1 MEDVTR
7 LSRCARCGASL
18 PAGTDEGLCVAC
30 AAVVTEARTVLSA
43 ATSGVPGDPGDDLT
57 VAAPHGG
64 QPLAADAAT
73 VLSAGPIRPRSSRS
87 PKLGP
92 GQTFGPYRI
101 ERLLGRG
108 GMGEVY
114 EAEHVEH
121 GRRLALKVLTGH
133 FAGPEDRAR
142 FLREGELAASI
153 NHPNTVYVY
162 GSEEIDGAPVI
173 TMELLTGGSLKDVI
187 QARGALPPR
196 EAVVLIL
203 HVIAG
208 LEAAQAVG
216 ILHRDIKPAN
226 CFIDANGVVKVGDF
240 GLSIAAGGR
249 AEGATGLFQGTP
261 QFAPPEQLR
270 GEPLDVRAD
279 IYAVGATLFF
289 LLTAQPPFDDND
301 LTTLISRVK
310 DEAPRSAREMR
321 AGVPDALAAVVAR
334 CLAKDRAQRPP
345 TYAALEDELRPLSS
359 TAPTPAPLGRR
370 VLAGM
375 ADHAL
380 FSVLVVPMTL
390 FLVMRGTPEFG
401 LSVSIGHTL
410 VLTLYFALLE
420 SLWGASLG
428 KRLAGLRVI
437 RLDGQRPELLRA
449 LARAAVY
456 QTSSLV
462 SIVPTAIVG
471 SAKMNEWA
479 TQHPGVGLLIAVSFY
494 AAIAALFSTARRR
507 NGFAAVHD
515 RLTGTRVV
523 RKLARLAHAA
533 VDLGSPVGPQPFAG
547 ATRFGPYEIDGSIG
561 MIGAGALLLGRDLRL
576 NRRVWIH
583 QQPAGAPAISPA
595 LKNVGRPARLR
606 WLFGQRTA
614 TAAWDAY
621 EAVEGAPLMSLAR
634 PQPWSV
640 VRRWLQDL
648 AVEIEAASSDDSLET
663 LTLDRVWITPD
674 GRARLLHFNAPGN
687 PNGDGP
693 SPVVTLDAAQPWLAS
708 VARRGLSGAAATARP
723 GAAPLPPSAMHLL
736 DRLSSGALGTPAETA
751 RAIADSIGRI
761 EAVTPKRRAA
771 SIALA
776 GLAPVFLAMVGLIAG
791 IAMQRLAASS
801 PDLDALALALR
812 RLAATS
818 EPAGQTPLDRDALET
833 YVAGRFKSTL
843 NDEVT
848 WTHPL
853 NAAKLGPHRPIA
865 TAALARH
872 PNVSPAEL
880 DAAKARLGPFLE
892 EQDKAVRDAQRR
904 GAVAVRVAPV
914 IMSLIGLGFAAAGGV
929 VLAVAVRGG
938 LMLKILGL
946 AVVDPGGR
954 RVSRAR
960 AGWRA
965 LIAWAPAALFVYIGI
980 SHPVFMNAATA
991 ARMPGWLAGAIVTGL
1006 VFLAGALLATLAP
1019 TRGPQDRIA
1028 GTFVVPE

>member
-7 LSRCARCGASL
+7 LSRCARCGAPL
-18 PAGTDEGLCVAC
+18 AAGTDEGLCAAC
-30 AAVVTEARTVLSA
+30 AAAVNEAQTVLSA
-43 ATSGVPGDPGDDLT
+43 ATPDIEET
-57 VAAPHGG
+57 VAAPRGG
-64 QPLAADAAT
+64 EIVGGDAAT
-73 VLSAGPIRPRSSRS
+73 VLSARTIPPRPARS

-92 GQTFGPYRI
+92 GQMFGPYRI

-133 FAGPEDRAR
+133 FAGAEDRAR

-173 TMELLTGGSLKDVI
+173 TMELLPGGSLKDVI

-196 EAVVLIL
+196 EAVDHIL

-249 AEGATGLFQGTP
+249 VEGATGLFQGTP

-279 IYAVGATLFF
+279 IYAVGATLFY

-321 AGVPDALAAVVAR
+321 AGVPDALAAVVTR

-370 VLAGM
+370 ALAGM

-390 FLVMRGTPEFG
+390 FLVLRGTPEFG
-401 LSVSIGHTL
+401 LPIGIGHAL
-410 VLTLYFALLE
+410 VLALYFATLE

-437 RLDGQRPELLRA
+437 RLDGQRPEFRRA

-456 QTSSLV
+456 QVSSLV
-462 SIVPTAIVG
+462 TIVPTAIFG
-471 SAKMNEWA
+471 GAKMNEWA
-479 TQHPGVGLLIAVSFY
+479 TQHPGVGMLIALTFY

-515 RLTGTRVV
+515 LLTGTRVV
-523 RKLARLAHAA
+523 RKLARVAHAS
-533 VDLGSPVGPQPFAG
+533 VDLESPARPRAFAG
-547 ATRFGPYEIDGSIG
+547 VSRIGPYDIDGSMG
-561 MIGAGALLLGRDLRL
+561 VTSAGELLHGRDHRL

-583 QQPAGAPAISPA
+583 QLPVGAPAIPTT
-595 LKNVGRPARLR
+595 LKNVGRPARMR
-606 WLFGQRTA
+606 WLYGQRTEA
-614 TAAWDAY
+614 GAWDAY
-621 EAVEGAPLMSLAR
+621 EAIEGAPLSSITR
-634 PQPWSV
+634 PQSWRV

-648 AVEIEAASSDDSLET
+648 AAEIEAAASDGSLET
-663 LTLDRVWITPD
+663 LALDRVWITPD
-674 GRARLLHFNAPGN
+674 GRAKLLDFGAPGI
-687 PNGDGP
+687 PQGADP
-693 SPVVTLDAAQPWLAS
+693 SPVMSSDTAQSWLAS
-708 VARRGLSGAAATARP
+708 VARRGLSGAAVGSRHTR
-723 GAAPLPPSAMHLL
+723 APLPPSATQLL
-736 DRLSSGALGTPAETA
+736 DRLSSGALGKPADA
-751 RAIADSIGRI
+751 SRAIAESIGRI
-761 EAVTPKRRAA
+761 ESVTWKRRGA

-776 GLAPVFLAMVGLIAG
+776 GLTPMLFAVAGLVAG
-791 IAMQRLAASS
+791 IAMQRLATSS

-812 RLAATS
+812 RLS
-818 EPAGQTPLDRDALET
+818 TPLPASQVPVDRDALET
-833 YVAGRFKSTL
+833 YVAGRFKNTL
-843 NDEVT
+843 TDELT

-853 NAAKLGPHRPIA
+853 NAVRLGPHRPMA
-865 TAALARH
+865 NELLARH
-872 PNVSPAEL
+872 PNVSPTEL

-892 EQDKAVRDAQRR
+892 EQEKAFRDSQRRAAAAVRI
-904 GAVAVRVAPV
+904 API
-914 IMSLIGLGFAAAGGV
+914 IMALIGLGFAAAGGV
-929 VLAVAVRGG
+929 VLAVALRGG

-946 AVVDPGGR
+946 AVVDPDGR

-965 LIAWAPAALFVYIGI
+965 LIAWAPAAVLVYIGI
-980 SHPVFMNAATA
+980 SHPVFLNAASA
-991 ARMPGWLAGAIVTGL
+991 ARMPGWLASAIVAGL
-1006 VFLAGALLATLAP
+1006 VFLAGALFAVLAP

-1028 GTFVVPE
+1028 KTFVVPD